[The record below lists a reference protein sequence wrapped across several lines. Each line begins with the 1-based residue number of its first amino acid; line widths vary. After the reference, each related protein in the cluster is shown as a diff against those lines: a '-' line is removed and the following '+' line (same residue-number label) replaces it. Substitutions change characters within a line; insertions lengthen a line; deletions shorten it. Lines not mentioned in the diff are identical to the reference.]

1 MSKGSRVKAEKQASA
16 AAQISE
22 QQAQQAKKEAEQ
34 ANAPKYNAFT
44 NPKNINWVLLSG
56 AMAIT
61 VIVLLFMPEQ
71 LGAGITSVYSI
82 MLWTGLFGATF
93 SRYISKSGWMGF
105 FTGSLFGMVLHIFA
119 PLIQAIMS

>member
-16 AAQISE
+16 AAQESE

-61 VIVLLFMPEQ
+61 VMVLLFMPEQ

-82 MLWTGLFGATF
+82 MLWTGLFGATL
-93 SRYISKSGWMGF
+93 SRYIGKSGWMGF
-105 FTGSLFGMVLHIFA
+105 FAGSLFGMVLHIFA